1 MRSTAGLGL
10 VVLFTVGCAERTKDA
25 PVPVDSASPA
35 SAAAPVARGSTI
47 SGTVLEQIP
56 VSPYVYL
63 RVETANGA
71 LWTAVMEA
79 PFTMCA
85 PVTIYNALPM
95 EQFESTTLK
104 RTFDRLYFG
113 SLEPVASAA
122 HGASAPTAATPLA
135 VDARIGTVEPASG
148 DNARTISALW
158 LQMDNLVGTA
168 VSVRG
173 VVVKYN
179 AGVMGKNW
187 IHLQDASGDP
197 SIGTHDLTVTSLDA
211 ATIGDTVTVTGVLRT
226 KVDVGAG
233 YTYPLLL
240 EDARV
245 AARR

>member
-1 MRSTAGLGL
+1 MRSTVGLGL
-10 VVLFTVGCAERTKDA
+10 VVLFTVGCADRTNDA
-25 PVPVDSASPA
+25 PVPVDSASP
-35 SAAAPVARGSTI
+35 STAAAPVARGSTI

-71 LWTAVMEA
+71 LWTAVPEA
-79 PFTMCA
+79 PFA
-85 PVTIYNALPM
+85 VGSPVTIYNALPM

-113 SLEPVASAA
+113 SLEPVSLPE
-122 HGASAPTAATPLA
+122 HGASAAPTTMPQS
-135 VDARIGTVEPASG
+135 VDVQVGPIEPATGNNS
-148 DNARTISALW
+148 RTINALW
-158 LQMDNLVGTA
+158 LQMDKLVGTS
-168 VSVRG
+168 VTVRG

-179 AGVMGKNW
+179 DGMLGKNW
-187 IHLQDASGDP
+187 IHLQDGSGDQT
-197 SIGTHDLTVTSLDA
+197 IGTHDITVTSLDVA
-211 ATIGDTVTVTGVLRT
+211 AIGDTVTVTGVLRT

-245 AARR
+245 VGR